1 MVNIAKMS
9 KTQRARHENKWC
21 GWTPSEAAR
30 AIANRGF
37 LRARTAGVKEA
48 VHYATGEKNIRLV
61 RIRFAKKLYR
71 DFRKYHDFPLK
82 AQQIGT
88 VNNYLKRKAEMM
100 NNVN

>member
-1 MVNIAKMS
+1 MANIAKMN
-9 KTQRARHENKWC
+9 KTQRARHEKKWC

-30 AIANRGF
+30 DIANRGF
-37 LRARTAGVKEA
+37 LRARTAGIKEA
-48 VHYATGEKNIRLV
+48 EHYATGEKNIQLV

-71 DFRKYHDFPLK
+71 DFRKYHDFSLK
-82 AQQIGT
+82 AQKIVI